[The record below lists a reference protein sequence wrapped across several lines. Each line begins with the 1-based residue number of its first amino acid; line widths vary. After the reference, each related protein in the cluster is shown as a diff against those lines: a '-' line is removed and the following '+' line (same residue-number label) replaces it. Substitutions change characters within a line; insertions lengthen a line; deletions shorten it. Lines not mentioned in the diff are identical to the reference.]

1 METATASP
9 TDGRRLDWRRAAAVT
24 AITTSGVTALV
35 WAIMVT
41 RPKPVPGIPATAP
54 GVLYS
59 TPLARLVSNGAA
71 IATIGAVL
79 LILLLGTSGR
89 DRFPA
94 VAARSRGIGIAA
106 GVIWITATTTIWW
119 LQAAAVSDSGTSMT
133 FLGMMS
139 YAGRVNSGGAL
150 LLTIVATVAYTVLA
164 VFRPHRHWPAVCLAV
179 ALAGLVAVPVTGHAS
194 QSSAAWLTTPAI
206 CLHLCA
212 MSLWVGGLWLIALLI
227 ARQRAALALVLPRFS
242 TLAGASIATVAVSG
256 LLLVGPRLTK
266 SPTPSP
272 DQLISALVN
281 TPPGWLVLGKVA
293 GLMILA
299 ATGGYIRQRLLPAVR
314 RQETVA
320 LATLATVELTAMSVT
335 IALATALARPL

>member
-1 METATASP
+1 MDTATASP
-9 TDGRRLDWRRAAAVT
+9 TPGRRVNWRRAGAIATIT
-24 AITTSGVTALV
+24 AGGVTALV

-41 RPKPVPGIPATAP
+41 RPKPVPGIPTTAP

-59 TPLARLVSNGAA
+59 TPFARMVSNGAV
-71 IATIGAVL
+71 IATIGAAL
-79 LILLLGTSGR
+79 LILLLGASGR

-94 VAARSRGIGIAA
+94 VAARSRGFGIAA
-106 GVIWITATTTIWW
+106 GIIWITATTTIWW
-119 LQAAAVSDSGTSMT
+119 LQAAAVSDSGARMT
-133 FLGMMS
+133 FAGLIS

-150 LLTIVATVAYTVLA
+150 LLTVVAATTCTLLA
-164 VFRPHRHWPAVCLAV
+164 VFRPHRRWAAASLAV
-179 ALAGLVAVPVTGHAS
+179 ALVGLIAVPVTGHAS
-194 QSSAAWLTTPAI
+194 HSSAAWLTTPAI

-212 MSLWVGGLWLIALLI
+212 MSLWVGGLWLIAMLI
-227 ARQRAALALVLPRFS
+227 ARHRAALALVLPRFS

-272 DQLISALVN
+272 DQLISALFN
-281 TPPGWLVLGKVA
+281 TPAGWLVLGKVA
-293 GLMILA
+293 GLMVLA
-299 ATGGYIRQRLLPAVR
+299 ATGGYIRQRLLPAVH
-314 RQETVA
+314 RQETAA